1 MRVSARRCG
10 CRRGSRWCGSHR
22 PSGTKVEVSL
32 ATLRGAIADLRGAL
46 GTDPGNLLLQE
57 MLVNSYQDEIRVPTA
72 VKAAGV
78 AGQEI

>member
-1 MRVSARRCG
+1 
-10 CRRGSRWCGSHR
+10 
-22 PSGTKVEVSL
+22 VSL

>member
-1 MRVSARRCG
+1 M
-10 CRRGSRWCGSHR
+10 
-22 PSGTKVEVSL
+22 SL

-57 MLVNSYQDEIRVPTA
+57 MLVNSYQDEIRVLTA
-72 VKAAGV
+72 VKEAGV